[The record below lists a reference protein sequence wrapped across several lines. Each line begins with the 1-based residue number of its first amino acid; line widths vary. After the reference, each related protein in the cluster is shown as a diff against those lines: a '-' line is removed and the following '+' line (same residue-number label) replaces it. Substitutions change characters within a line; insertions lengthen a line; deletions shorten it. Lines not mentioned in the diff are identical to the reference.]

1 MKNIRKATFILFI
14 IMFALSAVYMGIEAY
29 KTYIVAQLSNFSY
42 AWYGFL
48 SLLEVLI
55 FVIYGIFIF
64 VNYINFMKNPTNR
77 KFDRIE
83 ETYKKAFIT
92 PLIPI
97 LFFIVDIAYVKSYI
111 ILHPVLLALYII
123 SMVGI
128 FGIAI
133 AIKVLFSKDLAL
145 QERIYVLSSKKQ

>member
-1 MKNIRKATFILFI
+1 
-14 IMFALSAVYMGIEAY
+14 
-29 KTYIVAQLSNFSY
+29 
-42 AWYGFL
+42 
-48 SLLEVLI
+48 
-55 FVIYGIFIF
+55 
-64 VNYINFMKNPTNR
+64 MKNPTNR

-145 QERIYVLSSKKQ
+145 QENENSKGKVKEDEDITDELTRLKKLYDENTISKEEYELLKQKAINKTIETKVETEIKAEVKTENNDEVNQ

>member
-1 MKNIRKATFILFI
+1 MILDVDKKYE
-14 IMFALSAVYMGIEAY
+14 LSY
-29 KTYIVAQLSNFSY
+29 
-42 AWYGFL
+42 
-48 SLLEVLI
+48 
-55 FVIYGIFIF
+55 
-64 VNYINFMKNPTNR
+64 
-77 KFDRIE
+77 FDRIE

-145 QERIYVLSSKKQ
+145 QENENSKGKVKEDEDITDELTRLKKLYDENTISKEEYELLKQKAINKTIETKLKLKLKLK